1 MPGKSRHGKGK
12 HSQHSKK
19 SKVLR
24 RQGTP
29 AAIPQATATTVEIPK
44 QATSTAASP
53 IPKAAN
59 LLPKAANMA
68 SAKTAVNP
76 YPYITSEL
84 RRIAILAGIIIV
96 ILIILSI
103 ILS

>member
-12 HSQHSKK
+12 HYSKK

-24 RQGTP
+24 RQGT
-29 AAIPQATATTVEIPK
+29 AAAMPQATASMPEIPK
-44 QATSTAASP
+44 QATSVATP
-53 IPKAAN
+53 LVKAAV
-59 LLPKAANMA
+59 A
-68 SAKTAVNP
+68 SGKTATNL

-96 ILIILSI
+96 ILIVLSI
-103 ILS
+103 VLS

>member
-12 HSQHSKK
+12 HYSKK

-24 RQGTP
+24 RQGT
-29 AAIPQATATTVEIPK
+29 AAATPQATASMTEIPK
-44 QATSTAASP
+44 QATPATAPLVKTAA
-53 IPKAAN
+53 
-59 LLPKAANMA
+59 A
-68 SAKTAVNP
+68 SAKTAANL

-96 ILIILSI
+96 ILIVLSI
-103 ILS
+103 VLS